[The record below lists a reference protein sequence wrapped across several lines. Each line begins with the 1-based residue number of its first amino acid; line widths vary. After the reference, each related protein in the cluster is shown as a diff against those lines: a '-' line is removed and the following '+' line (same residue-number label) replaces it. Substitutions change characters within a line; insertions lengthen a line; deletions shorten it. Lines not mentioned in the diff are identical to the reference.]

1 MVGEQG
7 PELFTPERP
16 GRISPADESSMGGT
30 PVNVT
35 FTINAI
41 DSQGI
46 EDVLN
51 SQRGNLV
58 GIIREAANAH
68 GESFLENVNVESY
81 QGAAMGGGGSF
92 SRQRTGITV
101 RNQ

>member
-7 PELFTPERP
+7 PEIFTPERP
-16 GRISPADESSMGGT
+16 GRITPADDTANMGSST
-30 PVNVT
+30 NVT

-41 DSQGI
+41 DSRGI

-81 QGAAMGGGGSF
+81 QGSAGGPDPF
-92 SRQRTGITV
+92 SKYPRGAV